1 MTSAMAKASNMKLED
16 AMGIIG
22 GLLEQGRIACDAAAV
37 IAPSFGSQAH
47 VPWEVRSLLGG
58 AAFASEAADCLMRQ
72 DDVHQTTAS
81 GTTSTVVN
89 TDGHMNEVK
98 AMLCPLKYA
107 SAAMDMLS
115 GVNNMAGIQNSNL
128 GTDFQMMMGGGQ
140 PQTTA
145 YNYNQVHPQTAYYPQ
160 QQVQTAQ
167 RVQNNPIAQMAHA
180 ATAATQAHQSMTQM
194 AQMAHSLVGGTTAQ
208 QATVQHQNP
217 AFTYTR

>member
-37 IAPSFGSQAH
+37 IAPAFGSNQH

-72 DDVHQTTAS
+72 DDVHQTTATGQS
-81 GTTSTVVN
+81 SAVVN

-115 GVNNMAGIQNSNL
+115 GVNNLAGIQNTNL

-140 PQTTA
+140 PHTTA
-145 YNYNQVHPQTAYYPQ
+145 YNYNQYPQQRTAYQYPQ
-160 QQVQTAQ
+160 QQVHPATTAT
-167 RVQNNPIAQMAHA
+167 NPMMQMAHA
-180 ATAATQAHQSMTQM
+180 ANAAMQAHQAMTNM
-194 AQMAHSLVGGTTAQ
+194 HAMLTGG
-208 QATVQHQNP
+208 TVQHPTVQQNTP
-217 AFTYTR
+217 FTYTR